1 MVHGYCFGGAFMQLL
16 ATDFAIDW
24 MASFIQTSVD
34 NIGHAHGRDISPEQ
48 NAALGRIIERARL
61 DAKLPQAATNVSR

>member
-1 MVHGYCFGGAFMQLL
+1 
-16 ATDFAIDW
+16 

-61 DAKLPQAATNVSR
+61 DAKLTAVGASTPR